1 MPSTLKTTENSA
13 DWSDLWSLHGD
24 NVQVRKHG
32 QGALG
37 WSMVK
42 FLYDL
47 PCFHTADNVRRKNA
61 FFLSECETGHDGQ
74 DGFFT
79 AWSYLKI
86 IRHNEISHIY
96 RTNSDYSAMN
106 FSAPFCVSCFN
117 GIVDS
122 QILNVQILTFGF

>member
-42 FLYDL
+42 LLYDL
-47 PCFHTADNVRRKNA
+47 PCFHTAYNVTRKNA
-61 FFLSECETGHDGQ
+61 FFCLNAKQGTMVTMVFS
-74 DGFFT
+74 
-79 AWSYLKI
+79 
-86 IRHNEISHIY
+86 RHGTI
-96 RTNSDYSAMN
+96 
-106 FSAPFCVSCFN
+106 
-117 GIVDS
+117 
-122 QILNVQILTFGF
+122 